1 MLPLDPT
8 PLARREVRELEGYNA
23 GLSSEQVGKRFGV
36 SKIAKL
42 GSNENPYGPSP
53 QVATAISSAITDSG
67 LYPDASCGLLRDA
80 LAARLE
86 VEPER
91 LVFGNGSEDLI
102 AILCRV
108 FLDHGD
114 TLVTITPA
122 FGLHTLYP
130 HSLGAHIR
138 AVPMLDGGHFD
149 IDGLLE
155 ALIEPP
161 RMLMLSSP
169 SNPVGSALSAN
180 QLNQLLNALTPA
192 TLLVFDEAYYEYAQ
206 ASPDYPDVLARLSQ
220 QQTPWI
226 VLRTF
231 SKAYALAGLRLGY
244 GIVSSPA
251 LADLIDRL
259 RTPFNVNRLAQVAA
273 LVALQDETHLNTGL
287 EATIRE
293 RERVTKAL
301 RDMHLTVVP
310 SQANFLFFRTDQA
323 SDALHETLLTHG
335 VIVKPW
341 RESGYTHWVRVSIG
355 SRDQNDQF
363 LAALSASLQPAPAA
377 FAHGLNTP

>member
-335 VIVKPW
+335 VIVNPC
-341 RESGYTHWVRVSIG
+341 RAVSFSS
-355 SRDQNDQF
+355 SRTSR
-363 LAALSASLQPAPAA
+363 LRSRP
-377 FAHGLNTP
+377 

>member
-1 MLPLDPT
+1 M
-8 PLARREVRELEGYNA
+8 
-23 GLSSEQVGKRFGV
+23 
-36 SKIAKL
+36 
-42 GSNENPYGPSP
+42 
-53 QVATAISSAITDSG
+53 
-67 LYPDASCGLLRDA
+67 
-80 LAARLE
+80 
-86 VEPER
+86 
-91 LVFGNGSEDLI
+91 
-102 AILCRV
+102 
-108 FLDHGD
+108 
-114 TLVTITPA
+114 
-122 FGLHTLYP
+122 
-130 HSLGAHIR
+130 
-138 AVPMLDGGHFD
+138 
-149 IDGLLE
+149 
-155 ALIEPP
+155 
-161 RMLMLSSP
+161 
-169 SNPVGSALSAN
+169 
-180 QLNQLLNALTPA
+180 
-192 TLLVFDEAYYEYAQ
+192 
-206 ASPDYPDVLARLSQ
+206 
-220 QQTPWI
+220 
-226 VLRTF
+226 
-231 SKAYALAGLRLGY
+231 
-244 GIVSSPA
+244 SSPA

>member
-53 QVATAISSAITDSG
+53 QVAAAIASAITDSS
-67 LYPDASCGLLRDA
+67 LYPDASCSLLRDA
-80 LAARLE
+80 LAAGLG

-130 HSLGAHIR
+130 HSLGAKIR
-138 AVPMLDGGHFD
+138 AVPMLDDGRFD

-180 QLNQLLNALTPA
+180 QLDQLLNALTPA

-206 ASPDYPDVLARLSQ
+206 SSPDYPNVLARLSQ

-273 LVALQDETHLNTGL
+273 LAALQDETHLNTGL
-287 EATIRE
+287 EATIHE
-293 RERVTKAL
+293 RERVTKVL
-301 RDMHLTVVP
+301 RDMHMTVV
-310 SQANFLFFRTDQA
+310 SSRANFLFFRTDQT

-341 RESGYTHWVRVSIG
+341 REPGYTHWVRVSIG
-355 SRDQNDQF
+355 SREQNDQF
-363 LAALSASLQPAPAA
+363 LTALSASLSPVALSHNHDT
-377 FAHGLNTP
+377 F

>member
-1 MLPLDPT
+1 MLPVDPT
-8 PLARREVRELEGYNA
+8 LLARREVRELESYNA
-23 GLSSEQVGKRFGV
+23 GLSSEQVSKRFGV

-42 GSNENPYGPSP
+42 GSNENPYGPST
-53 QVATAISSAITDSG
+53 QVAAAISNAISDSA

-80 LAARLE
+80 LAARLG
-86 VEPER
+86 VAPEQ

-114 TLVTITPA
+114 SLVTITPA

-138 AVPMLDGGHFD
+138 AVPMLEGGRFD
-149 IDGLLE
+149 IDGLTE
-155 ALIEPP
+155 ALSEPP
-161 RMLMLSSP
+161 RMLMFSSP
-169 SNPVGSALSAN
+169 SNPVGSALSAS
-180 QLNQLLNALTPA
+180 QLERLLEVLTPA

-206 ASPDYPDVLARLSQ
+206 DSPGYPDVLARLSQ
-220 QQTPWI
+220 QQIPWI

-231 SKAYALAGLRLGY
+231 SKAYALAGLRVGY

-273 LVALQDETHLNTGL
+273 LAALQDEAHLKAGL

-293 RERVTKAL
+293 RERVAKVL
-301 RDMHLTVVP
+301 NEMHLTVVP
-310 SQANFLFFRTDQA
+310 SVTNFLFFKTDQA
-323 SDALHETLLTHG
+323 SDSVHEALLSHG

-341 RESGYTHWVRVSIG
+341 REPGYRHWVRISIG
-355 SRDQNDQF
+355 SREQNDQF
-363 LAALSASLQPAPAA
+363 LTALSETLQSAPAP
-377 FAHGLNTP
+377 FAHDHDTP

>member
-1 MLPLDPT
+1 MLPVDPT
-8 PLARREVRELEGYNA
+8 PLARREVRELENYNA

-42 GSNENPYGPSP
+42 GSNENPYGPSSK
-53 QVATAISSAITDSG
+53 VAAAISNAIIDSG
-67 LYPDASCGLLRDA
+67 LYPDAYCELLRDA
-80 LAARLE
+80 LAERVGVA
-86 VEPER
+86 PEQ

-114 TLVTITPA
+114 TLVTVTPA

-130 HSLGAHIR
+130 QSLGAHIR
-138 AVPMLDGGHFD
+138 PVPMLEGGHFD

-155 ALIEPP
+155 SLIEPP
-161 RMLMLSSP
+161 RMLMFSSP
-169 SNPVGSALSAN
+169 SNPVGSALSAS
-180 QLNQLLNALTPA
+180 QLEQLLAVLTPA

-206 ASPDYPDVLARLSQ
+206 GSLDYPDVLAQLSQ

-231 SKAYALAGLRLGY
+231 SKAYALAGLRVGY

-251 LADLIDRL
+251 IADLIDRL

-273 LVALQDETHLNTGL
+273 LAALQDEAHLKAGL
-287 EATIRE
+287 ETTLRE
-293 RERVTKAL
+293 RERVTKTL
-301 RDMHLTVVP
+301 NEMQLTVVP
-310 SQANFLFFRTDQA
+310 SLTNFLFSKRIKHQKRCTK
-323 SDALHETLLTHG
+323 HC
-335 VIVKPW
+335 
-341 RESGYTHWVRVSIG
+341 
-355 SRDQNDQF
+355 
-363 LAALSASLQPAPAA
+363 
-377 FAHGLNTP
+377 